1 MKYYA
6 VIDTNVLVSSLL
18 TKNDNSPVVK
28 IINAIRNST
37 IIPMFN
43 ADILAEYVE
52 VLSRDRLGL
61 NQDVVS
67 ETLAMIK
74 SRGIDSERKPVS
86 ENIPDPDDVVFY
98 EIAMSR
104 EDSYLVTGNLKHF
117 PRNGKVVSPSEML
130 MIMEFGQLSTGLL
143 NHVEPPLYMPM
154 SLDEINDLIK
164 EVRRQ
169 VRLQRDNYINR
180 YYALTVRPVWEE

>member
-28 IINAIRNST
+28 IIHAIRNST

>member
-18 TKNDNSPVVK
+18 TKNENSPVVQ
-28 IINAIRNST
+28 IINAIRDST

-67 ETLAMIK
+67 ETLTMIK

-86 ENIPDPDDVVFY
+86 DNFSDPDDIVFY

-117 PRNGKVVSPSEML
+117 PKNGKVVSPSEML

-143 NHVEPPLYMPM
+143 NNAEPPLYMPI
-154 SLDEINDLIK
+154 SLKEINDLIK
-164 EVRRQ
+164 EVR
-169 VRLQRDNYINR
+169 LQS
-180 YYALTVRPVWEE
+180 L

>member
-74 SRGIDSERKPVS
+74 SRGIDSEMKPVS